1 MEWIPPSLWVYSWTA
16 LPSLLCSWC
25 GRVTWLVL
33 DSGVWAKAMSL
44 SAQDH
49 LKHEGAMLFLLSLA
63 WCSQLSR
70 ATFANH
76 VLKIEPLG
84 RRGLG
89 SQIANGKDA
98 TCGSEITCLDF
109 PWERNQCALGLS
121 HYSCGGL
128 LSWFILAQLRRPFSW
143 DKHSVADRVA
153 THSLSQH
160 THTHTHTYA
169 LYIYAFTHIFTRV
182 YLFMSA
188 DQDDFSHWEIFSFPG
203 KRRPYSHSAGVVG
216 GGVCVVCH
224 SVLPSTARTHSVPVG
239 ATKPGSGGPAVWGQW
254 GPEPPW
260 VGTIWW
266 VPLPWVCPWDVL
278 HTVLNLQFK
287 AEKHPPG
294 QTARRTGRSLSGGMK
309 MERPL
314 QSSTFWKSSSPVHDG
329 RGDWSA
335 WHPWAFGAGL
345 EGHFP
350 IACFSPH
357 SQSCCSAGAQWSL
370 LAYNRI
376 LPLGFCSVWKW
387 GLNIKALIAKARKT
401 VNPESG
407 TQGDGKKL
415 IFIGEIWAAWETRME
430 KSTEKKVMSSIFIYW
445 CTSWSLKRN
454 MQIFF
459 MPGSQ
464 KLLTQRKRQR
474 GKDFAAF
481 SLSQIWWEN

>member
-169 LYIYAFTHIFTRV
+169 LYIYMH
-182 YLFMSA
+182 
-188 DQDDFSHWEIFSFPG
+188 SHT
-203 KRRPYSHSAGVVG
+203 YSHVYICLCQRTKMTSHTERHSASQGKGVLTVTLQAWLG
-216 GGVCVVCH
+216 GGSVWCATVCCH
-224 SVLPSTARTHSVPVG
+224 PQPEHTLCQGELPNPALG
-239 ATKPGSGGPAVWGQW
+239 AQQCEGSEGQNHPGSVRFSGFPCLGSAPEMFSTQFWICNLKQRNIPLDRLHAGLAVLSRVGWRWSGPFRAAPSGRAALPFMMAM
-254 GPEPPW
+254 GTGAHGTLEPSELGW
-260 VGTIWW
+260 RATF
-266 VPLPWVCPWDVL
+266 PLP
-278 HTVLNLQFK
+278 
-287 AEKHPPG
+287 A
-294 QTARRTGRSLSGGMK
+294 
-309 MERPL
+309 
-314 QSSTFWKSSSPVHDG
+314 
-329 RGDWSA
+329 
-335 WHPWAFGAGL
+335 
-345 EGHFP
+345 
-350 IACFSPH
+350 
-357 SQSCCSAGAQWSL
+357 SL
-370 LAYNRI
+370 LTHRAAVLRELSEVSLHI
-376 LPLGFCSVWKW
+376 IEFCLWVFAQY
-387 GLNIKALIAKARKT
+387 GNE
-401 VNPESG
+401 V
-407 TQGDGKKL
+407 
-415 IFIGEIWAAWETRME
+415 
-430 KSTEKKVMSSIFIYW
+430 
-445 CTSWSLKRN
+445 
-454 MQIFF
+454 
-459 MPGSQ
+459 
-464 KLLTQRKRQR
+464 LTLRP
-474 GKDFAAF
+474 
-481 SLSQIWWEN
+481 W

>member
-169 LYIYAFTHIFTRV
+169 LYIYMH
-182 YLFMSA
+182 
-188 DQDDFSHWEIFSFPG
+188 SHT
-203 KRRPYSHSAGVVG
+203 YSHVYICLCQRTKMTSHTERHSASQGKGVLTVTLQAWLG

-224 SVLPSTARTHSVPVG
+224 SVLPSTARTHSVPGG

-260 VGTIWW
+260 VGTI
-266 VPLPWVCPWDVL
+266 
-278 HTVLNLQFK
+278 
-287 AEKHPPG
+287 
-294 QTARRTGRSLSGGMK
+294 
-309 MERPL
+309 
-314 QSSTFWKSSSPVHDG
+314 
-329 RGDWSA
+329 
-335 WHPWAFGAGL
+335 
-345 EGHFP
+345 
-350 IACFSPH
+350 
-357 SQSCCSAGAQWSL
+357 
-370 LAYNRI
+370 
-376 LPLGFCSVWKW
+376 
-387 GLNIKALIAKARKT
+387 
-401 VNPESG
+401 
-407 TQGDGKKL
+407 
-415 IFIGEIWAAWETRME
+415 
-430 KSTEKKVMSSIFIYW
+430 
-445 CTSWSLKRN
+445 
-454 MQIFF
+454 
-459 MPGSQ
+459 
-464 KLLTQRKRQR
+464 
-474 GKDFAAF
+474 
-481 SLSQIWWEN
+481 